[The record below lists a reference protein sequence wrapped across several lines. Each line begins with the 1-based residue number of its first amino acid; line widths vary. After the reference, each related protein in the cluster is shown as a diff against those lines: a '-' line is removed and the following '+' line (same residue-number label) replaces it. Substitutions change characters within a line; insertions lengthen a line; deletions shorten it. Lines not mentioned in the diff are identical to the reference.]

1 MNDSRTGEILYN
13 TLASEILYSTPDVH
27 PFTTDTKELAMYG
40 ILDITRP
47 ISLTYDRQIRFFSGD
62 FFLLVCLIVVD
73 TDADLAP
80 KVALTVDF

>member
-1 MNDSRTGEILYN
+1 
-13 TLASEILYSTPDVH
+13 
-27 PFTTDTKELAMYG
+27 MYG